1 MKTVFGVAALAAG
14 LVLISSHPT
23 QAILIRPDREDAK
36 YLELATKYP
45 ASVCLNLPDGEATLI
60 APRWL
65 LTAAHL
71 AKDIKTGDA
80 SAKITIGMKEFRVEK
95 VFPHPDYRNAK
106 SGADLALVKLTE
118 PVTDIKPVPIYRGTD
133 ETGKIATIVGH

>member
-1 MKTVFGVAALAAG
+1 M
-14 LVLISSHPT
+14 
-23 QAILIRPDREDAK
+23 
-36 YLELATKYP
+36 
-45 ASVCLNLPDGEATLI
+45 I

-80 SAKITIGMKEFRVEK
+80 SAKITIGKKEYRVEK
-95 VFPHPDYRNAK
+95 VIPHPDYKNAK

-118 PVTDIKPVPIYRGTD
+118 DVTEITPVPIYRGTID
-133 ETGKIATIVGH
+133 DIVGIVSWI